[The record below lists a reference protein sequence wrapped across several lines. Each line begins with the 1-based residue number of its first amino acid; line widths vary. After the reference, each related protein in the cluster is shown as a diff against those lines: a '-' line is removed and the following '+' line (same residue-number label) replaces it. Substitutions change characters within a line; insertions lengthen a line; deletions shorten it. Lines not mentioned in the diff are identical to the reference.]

1 MSVRISWRATGLVV
15 GAGLMAFAG
24 GPGESVAQTRA
35 EWDQVRLS
43 LSAAIEEVRRSP
55 FHAGTT
61 GAETWKG
68 QANDTETDGT
78 AASHLFQPGPQEG
91 PSSARTVTLTFL
103 AAGVSHAAAWYLF
116 FRCGFDE
123 SNNASDAGCIL
134 GPLVPLPVV
143 AAPVWLAGVS
153 PDRALGVSA
162 IGLLGGAAGFV
173 VGSLLSSAISIDHP
187 SLAIAASSLVHASIV
202 IAMVR

>member
-61 GAETWKG
+61 GAESWKG

-103 AAGVSHAAAWYLF
+103 AAGVSHVAAWYLF

-134 GPLVPLPVV
+134 GPLVPLPVA

-153 PDRALGVSA
+153 PDRASECRRSGCWEVPPD
-162 IGLLGGAAGFV
+162 
-173 VGSLLSSAISIDHP
+173 SSW
-187 SLAIAASSLVHASIV
+187 AASSAPPSVSTTLRWQSRQAASSTP
-202 IAMVR
+202 AS